1 MPLSIRLLLAVLAG
15 LTVLAAC
22 AGSPPL
28 SSSSWTRYC
37 SETCQGSALEF
48 SGLVAVPTSSGK
60 ACICRVPV
68 ETDAGAGIR

>member
-1 MPLSIRLLLAVLAG
+1 MSSRLLLAVLAG

-28 SSSSWTRYC
+28 GSSWTRYC
-37 SETCQGSALEF
+37 NETCKGSDLEF
-48 SGLVAVPTSSGK
+48 SGLVAVPASSGK

-68 ETDAGAGIR
+68 ETDAGVGIR